1 MKNFSPSIYV
11 ASIGLLLVF
20 ATACN
25 GDMEKDAQALGYEM
39 KTVEKVYQADG
50 TAGENKTLFR
60 VSYPVFSDGEHAETF
75 NSYLLSW
82 IADSTAVNAAPNDS
96 GNVTLEQLADEF
108 FAEYESVQKEFS
120 VSWPYQFDL
129 DGSVLLNRSGLLT
142 VDLSYYAFTGGA
154 HGNSYTQYFVFDAVG
169 GTRLGLDD
177 VFVQGFEERLNKLI
191 DSRYREMK
199 GLTAAD
205 RLDGEKGML
214 FDNVVEFN
222 GNFALTGQGVSFFY
236 NNYEIAPYAVGS
248 TTIELPYGDLENIL
262 KPQIRE
268 LWMKGY

>member
-1 MKNFSPSIYV
+1 MKNFSPSMYV
-11 ASIGLLLVF
+11 VAIGLLLVF
-20 ATACN
+20 AAACN
-25 GDMEKDAQALGYEM
+25 GNIEKDAQALGYEM
-39 KTVEKVYQADG
+39 KTVEKIYQADG
-50 TAGENKTLFR
+50 AAGENKTSFR

-75 NSYLLSW
+75 NSYLLGW
-82 IADSTAVNAAPNDS
+82 IADSSAVNAAPDDS
-96 GNVTLEQLADEF
+96 GNITIEQLADEF

-154 HGNSYTQYFVFDAVG
+154 HGNSYTQFFVFDAVK

-214 FDNVVEFN
+214 FDNVIEFN
-222 GNFALTGQGVSFFY
+222 SNFALTGQGVSFFY
-236 NNYEIAPYAVGS
+236 NNYEIAPYAVGP
-248 TTIELPYGDLENIL
+248 TTIDLPYGDLENIL
-262 KPQIRE
+262 KPQFRE
-268 LWMKGY
+268 L